1 MKKINACRLCKS
13 KKIKKLFSLGV
24 QYYTGIFSKINSKVP
39 KGELAVI
46 ICNNC
51 KLIQLDKNFNMKKMY
66 GKNYGYRTSLN
77 NSMRKH
83 IQSKK
88 KYLQKIIK
96 LKKNDT
102 IVDIGSNDGTF
113 LNCFNSSNYRLI
125 GVDPTIINFKKFYK
139 NKIIKINKFFSHENI
154 KYYLKKKAKL
164 ISTFAMFY
172 DLPDPL
178 KFARD
183 IYNCLDDN
191 GVWHLE
197 QSYLIDMI
205 KKKSY
210 DTICHE
216 HLEYYSM
223 TSIYYLM
230 KIVNFKI
237 IDIKRNNINGGS
249 FAITVAKRNSE
260 YKECEKD
267 IKFYLKKEQMEGY
280 NNYSIYKKFY
290 QKITKH
296 KDQLRNLL
304 IKLKKMNKKII
315 GYGAST
321 KGNVILQFCN
331 INNKLVDF
339 IYDVNVDKKNKYT
352 PGTKIKIIDK
362 QETDKIKFDY
372 FLVLPWHFKDFILKK
387 EKEYITKNIKFIFPL
402 PNIIIV

>member
-1 MKKINACRLCKS
+1 
-13 KKIKKLFSLGV
+13 
-24 QYYTGIFSKINSKVP
+24 
-39 KGELAVI
+39 
-46 ICNNC
+46 
-51 KLIQLDKNFNMKKMY
+51 
-66 GKNYGYRTSLN
+66 
-77 NSMRKH
+77 
-83 IQSKK
+83 
-88 KYLQKIIK
+88 
-96 LKKNDT
+96 
-102 IVDIGSNDGTF
+102 
-113 LNCFNSSNYRLI
+113 
-125 GVDPTIINFKKFYK
+125 
-139 NKIIKINKFFSHENI
+139 
-154 KYYLKKKAKL
+154 
-164 ISTFAMFY
+164 MFY
-172 DLPDPL
+172 DLENPMIFVQNIKKYLHNDG
-178 KFARD
+178 
-183 IYNCLDDN
+183 IW
-191 GVWHLE
+191 VLE
-197 QSYLIDMI
+197 QSYLPSMLE
-205 KKKSY
+205 SNAF

-249 FAITVAKRNSE
+249 FAITVAKRHSE

-362 QETDKIKFDY
+362 QETDTINFDY